1 MCVSLILCFYPF
13 GNQKLS
19 FSNLSLRKTNS
30 SSESSCYQFNPH
42 NHCIFNEVY
51 YAIIQHLISFHV
63 QFHQLFLPF
72 YFHSISTFFRQNQIH
87 KTSYCV
93 FIDFRG
99 RLMRST
105 GVLNLFI
112 IGILLPT
119 PVRLLTLADLVSSVF
134 SLPRGVPADISLLR
148 AAELTSC

>member
-1 MCVSLILCFYPF
+1 
-13 GNQKLS
+13 
-19 FSNLSLRKTNS
+19 
-30 SSESSCYQFNPH
+30 
-42 NHCIFNEVY
+42 
-51 YAIIQHLISFHV
+51 
-63 QFHQLFLPF
+63 
-72 YFHSISTFFRQNQIH
+72 
-87 KTSYCV
+87 
-93 FIDFRG
+93 
-99 RLMRST
+99 MRST